1 MDHFFVL
8 RRRRPPRS
16 TRTDTLFPYTTLF
29 RSRPHRFVGNLW
41 PEFGLVRV
49 QWEGPWTAPG
59 VPMAARYRQT
69 HWIGTML
76 RADRQRGIW
85 DVNCLA
91 NGGGWVSLSDWES
104 VLVPWLL
111 QECHPKANGG

>member
-1 MDHFFVL
+1 MMRQGL
-8 RRRRPPRS
+8 EASR
-16 TRTDTLFPYTTLF
+16 
-29 RSRPHRFVGNLW
+29 RPHRFVGNLW

-76 RADRQRGIW
+76 RADRQRGYW
-85 DVNCLA
+85 GVNCLA
-91 NGGGWVSLSDWES
+91 HGGGWVSLCAWES
-104 VLVPWLL
+104 VFGASVMPGCATKEHGI
-111 QECHPKANGG
+111 Q